1 MLDLVQIILA
11 LLGFVLGIILIVAQ
25 LQLFAIRR
33 LLETLV
39 QQTRS
44 QGAPAP
50 PERAPLPP
58 TPAEQKRSTIG
69 RRGQWVLTIIV
80 VALLII
86 FVVFVIV
93 GVNSWP
99 KQ

>member
-1 MLDLVQIILA
+1 MSDLVQFVLA

-33 LLETLV
+33 LLEILV
-39 QQTRS
+39 QQTRP
-44 QGAPAP
+44 QGTPTQAGGPTT
-50 PERAPLPP
+50 LPRL
-58 TPAEQKRSTIG
+58 TPAEQKRNRIVTI
-69 RRGQWVLTIIV
+69 VV
-80 VALLII
+80 VALLIA

-99 KQ
+99 KH